1 MWNAKYKKPHGN
13 TVRLTLQAQG
23 LPLSNNTLFRLH
35 FQSEHLKAFF
45 APKFRV
51 VVSVLPVWVRLWVK
65 WENGG
70 KLNLPP
76 HYCFR
81 TLTHIFQQL
90 MRSTQ
95 NEKTELITQKSRLKR
110 RLFKV
115 FWSECGDSNSG
126 PPAPKAVYIIP
137 YDDLCRF
144 PAISS
149 RLRILFKTLISTVS
163 AYSTPVCSQTCGQK
177 PLSEHPRDR
186 GQKAV
191 FIVCRNDADRWFGL
205 SHCTS
210 DKVVKQVLY
219 ARIGGAEFASL

>member
-13 TVRLTLQAQG
+13 TVRLALQAQG

-65 WENGG
+65 CENGG

-110 RLFKV
+110 RLFKA
-115 FWSECGDSNSG
+115 FWSECGESNPG
-126 PPAPKAVYIIP
+126 PPAPKGVRTWCYMCMNYIWP
-137 YDDLCRF
+137 F
-144 PAISS
+144 P
-149 RLRILFKTLISTVS
+149 LRESYSPALFS
-163 AYSTPVCSQTCGQK
+163 
-177 PLSEHPRDR
+177 PLSPRPPE
-186 GQKAV
+186 AV
-191 FIVCRNDADRWFGL
+191 VVSYVVVWKCSHGLRQIRRPPGAFGL
-205 SHCTS
+205 
-210 DKVVKQVLY
+210 
-219 ARIGGAEFASL
+219 